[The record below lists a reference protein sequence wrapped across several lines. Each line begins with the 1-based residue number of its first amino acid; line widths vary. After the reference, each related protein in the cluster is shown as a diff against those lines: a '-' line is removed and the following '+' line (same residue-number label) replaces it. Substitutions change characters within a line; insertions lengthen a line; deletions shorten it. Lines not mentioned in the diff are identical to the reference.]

1 MTLPSLAAALA
12 ALAALAASPASAY
25 PNGAPNARLPTLGW
39 SSWIALGPAGSAPI
53 FDFCDEQSVKASA
66 DAFVSLGLYD
76 AGYRHFHLDDAS
88 TPRLLRANEQARARA
103 RARARGDAITA
114 CDDGA
119 RCTAQRRCVPAAHD
133 AAPLAAQA

>member
-1 MTLPSLAAALA
+1 MTLPSLSA
-12 ALAALAASPASAY
+12 ALAALAASSASAY

-88 TPRLLRANEQARARA
+88 TRDYCERTSKRAQARARV
-103 RARARGDAITA
+103 RARGDAMTA

-119 RCTAQRRCVPAAHD
+119 RCTAQRRCVRAAHD
-133 AAPLAAQA
+133 AAPLAAQV